1 MSAPELDRAM
11 IIDRVIERRLSR
23 VDAAQQLGISPRHMG
38 RLVKAY
44 REHGAV
50 ALISKK
56 RGKRSNR
63 AYPPAYKALVLE
75 IVREH
80 YHDFGPTLVAE
91 KLAERHNVHLSDESL
106 RSWMIEAGLWK
117 TRSKK
122 AQRAYQPRYR
132 RECYGELIQLDGSE
146 HYWFENRGPK
156 CTLLV
161 YVDDATSKIME
172 LRFTETESTFDYFHS
187 TRRYLERHGKPV
199 AFYSDKHSVFRVN
212 QKEAVSGNGLTQF
225 GRALHELNIDII
237 YAHSSQAKGRVERMN
252 LTLQDRLVKELR
264 LAGISCIEDANAF
277 LPGFVDTF
285 NAKFAKAPVRDTDR
299 HRELLETDEL
309 EEILCYQEQRTVSN
323 SLTVQYDKVL
333 YLLEDNEF
341 TRTLRQKRVTVF
353 DYPNGTVGIKYEGQL
368 LPYSM
373 FDKIA
378 HVKQADIVDNKR
390 LGAALAFV
398 QEKQESLNME
408 RSKRAPK
415 RRGQKLI
422 HQEYEKQTNPA
433 LAT

>member
-23 VDAAQQLGISPRHMG
+23 ADAAERLGISPRHMG

-44 REHGAV
+44 REQGAV

-91 KLAERHNVHLSDESL
+91 KLAERHSVHLSDETL
-106 RSWMIEAGLWK
+106 RSWMIKSGLWK
-117 TRSKK
+117 TRSKR

-264 LAGISCIEDANAF
+264 LVGISCIEDANAF
-277 LPGFVDTF
+277 LPGFVESF
-285 NAKFAKAPVRDTDR
+285 NAKFAKAPVRDTDM

-341 TRTLRQKRVTVF
+341 TRTLRQKRATVF
-353 DYPNGTVGIKYEGQL
+353 DYPNGTIGIKFEGQL

-373 FDKIA
+373 FDKIP

-398 QEKQESLNME
+398 QEKQKSLNTE

-422 HQEYEKQTNPA
+422 HQEFEKKTNPA
-433 LAT
+433 LTP